1 MSKIFRKRLK
11 NKLAALGGAAI
22 LMTGLA
28 QAQPNIRTT
37 LNGNYLNFD
46 QPPAMQNGR
55 VLVPLRGIFE
65 SLGADVLYTPATK
78 SIKATSASGKVV
90 ELALG
95 RREASID
102 GRTVYLD
109 VPADTISGR
118 TMVPLRFVSEAMGA
132 DVKWQSAAKTVA
144 IEYDSN
150 LTDVSQGDSNITIP
164 DNDNQVAER
173 PTINKIVHNA
183 RRNLLLG
190 DTLTVTAV
198 GEPGAQARFS
208 ILGAI
213 NDVQMNEVSPGRY
226 EGGLRATPGLQVNEG
241 TLVVYL
247 KKNGLETI
255 EEADRPITI
264 AADSSSN
271 GNGNAVSNLSPQ
283 PGQQLYTN
291 QPNISVTF
299 AESIRPDTATLILNG
314 QSYRPQVSSDSRTV
328 TMTPNYNLA
337 PGSQN
342 VEVQALAQDGR
353 LLRRDWSF
361 QVANQAT
368 SNNGQASISVSNL
381 NSGMSVPA
389 VFNVQGRTQPYT
401 KVTVKGESSRS
412 LVPGIIGVRGREFST
427 STVSDG
433 QGQFNVQIDSNNIPS
448 DSRIDLEVSAVDG
461 SGQVTDTVDM
471 YVRRQ

>member
-22 LMTGLA
+22 LLTGLA

-65 SLGADVLYTPATK
+65 SLGADVLYTPATR
-78 SIKATSASGKVV
+78 SIKATSQSGKVV

-150 LTDVSQGDSNITIP
+150 MTDVSQGDTNTTNP
-164 DNDNQVAER
+164 DNNQVAER
-173 PTINKIVHNA
+173 PTITKIVHNA
-183 RRNLLLG
+183 RRDLLVG

-226 EGGLRATPGLQVNEG
+226 EGGLRATPGLQVNDG

-264 AADSSSN
+264 ASSSTN
-271 GNGNAVSNLSPQ
+271 TGNVVSNLYPQ

-299 AESIRPDTATLILNG
+299 AENIRPDTATLILNG
-314 QSYRPQVSSDSRTV
+314 QSYRPQVSYDSRTV
-328 TMTPNYNLA
+328 SMTPSYNLA
-337 PGSQN
+337 PGSQS
-342 VEVQALAQDGR
+342 VEVQALSQDGR
-353 LLRRDWSF
+353 LLRQDWNF
-361 QVANQAT
+361 QVNNQAT

-381 NSGMSVPA
+381 NSGMTVPA
-389 VFNVQGRTQPYT
+389 VFNIQGRTQPYT
-401 KVTVKGESSRS
+401 KVTIKGESSRS
-412 LVPGIIGVRGREFST
+412 LVPGIIGVRGQEFST
-427 STVSDG
+427 TTVSDG
-433 QGQFNVQIDSNNIPS
+433 QGQFDVQINSNNIPS

-461 SGQVTDTVDM
+461 SGQVTDTIDM